1 MNNGQKNCPSF
12 AGFGRESKSNS
23 FCQVQFSVK
32 TNKRNKSKHKG
43 HSLAFKCPLF
53 MWRIDKSWQSKKWF
67 KLKYIIAIVKP
78 PDFQRKAVLLWHGR
92 DWLPNQWG
100 ASNLQLVFLFP
111 RGILWAGELFDNSTR
126 WPLRRRYMSIA
137 YNMEFFSVHLLL
149 NHKFYLPLQ
158 TLFQYGG
165 PGKKWTDNLRW
176 NLSVPAAV

>member
-1 MNNGQKNCPSF
+1 MDSKKQRLFLFGSDVCTKKSVFRDQLLAPHSHTRYLGPRLIPTPQLSWIMDKKTCPSF

-111 RGILWAGELFDNSTR
+111 RGILWAGELFDNSAR
-126 WPLRRRYMSIA
+126 WPLRRRCIC
-137 YNMEFFSVHLLL
+137 
-149 NHKFYLPLQ
+149 Q
-158 TLFQYGG
+158 
-165 PGKKWTDNLRW
+165 
-176 NLSVPAAV
+176 